1 MDQALQIVDT
11 YLTVGSIVAIVV
23 GTFVGIIIGG
33 IPGLGSV
40 VGITICL
47 PLTFGME
54 PGPAIFLLL
63 GVYCGS
69 IYGGSISAILINTP
83 GTPQSAATLYDG
95 YPMTMQGQAGYAL
108 GWSTCASVFGG
119 LVSCLILI
127 TAAPSLAKLA
137 VNFGSIEVFAL
148 ITMAL
153 TCIAA
158 VSFGSMAKGLIAGML
173 GLLIS
178 MVGVDPVTGTARFTF
193 GYGQLESGF
202 DLIAIVVGLFALSE
216 VLVRIDSDGDSVDV
230 VRGVRMQVPERKQ
243 WRGRFGGLL
252 RSSLIGSFIGF
263 LPGTGAAPAAFVSYS
278 VAKNTS
284 PRRANFGK
292 GEPDGLIAAEAANNA
307 VTGAAM
313 IPTLALGV
321 PGDVVTA
328 LLLGSLVVHG
338 VTPGVRLMADHQ
350 DLVYAMFAAL
360 VAINVIMF
368 FLAFP
373 VIRLFGFILRIKER
387 FFLAGVVGLSL
398 IGTASVRGNP
408 FDVLIAAIFGIFGF
422 FLRRYGYP
430 LAPMVI
436 GLVLGPQLEENFR
449 RGLLIKDGDFLLF
462 FTHSYIT
469 IGLFIMTFLL
479 ILTPFLLKR
488 ARVGD
493 IQKSTHAKQD

>member
-1 MDQALQIVDT
+1 MDQALAIIDT
-11 YLTVGSIVAIVV
+11 YLTVRSIVAIVV
-23 GTFVGIIIGG
+23 GTFVGIVIGG
-33 IPGLGSV
+33 LPGLGSV

-47 PLTFGME
+47 PLTFGMG

-95 YPMTMQGQAGYAL
+95 YPMMMQGNAGYAL

-127 TAAPSLAKLA
+127 TAAPVLARLA

-148 ITMAL
+148 IVMAL

-158 VSFGSMAKGLIAGML
+158 VSFGSMIKGLIAGML
-173 GLLIS
+173 GILIS
-178 MVGVDPVTGTARFTF
+178 MVGVDPVTGTPRFNF
-193 GYGQLESGF
+193 GF
-202 DLIAIVVGLFALSE
+202 DELEAGLDPIAIVVGLFALSE
-216 VLVRIDSDGDSVDV
+216 VLVRVGASGDSVEV
-230 VRGVRMQVPERKQ
+230 VRGVRMQVPGRKQ
-243 WRGRFGGLL
+243 WRGRFGGML

-278 VAKNTS
+278 VAKNVS
-284 PRRANFGK
+284 PRRAGFGK
-292 GEPDGLIAAEAANNA
+292 GEPDGIIAAESANNA

-328 LLLGSLVVHG
+328 ILLGALVVHG
-338 VTPGVRLMADHQ
+338 VTPGVQLMANHQ
-350 DLVYAMFAAL
+350 DLVYAMFGAL
-360 VAINVIMF
+360 IAVNIIMF
-368 FLAFP
+368 VLAFP
-373 VIRLFGFILRIKER
+373 VIRLFGLILRIKER
-387 FFLAGVVGLSL
+387 FFLAGVVGLSM
-398 IGTASVRGNP
+398 IGVASVRGNP
-408 FDVLIAAIFGIFGF
+408 FDVLVAAIFGVFGY

-436 GLVLGPQLEENFR
+436 GLVLGPKFEESFR
-449 RGLLIKDGDFLLF
+449 RGLLIKGGDFLLF
-462 FTHSYIT
+462 FTHSYIAT
-469 IGLFIMTFLL
+469 CLFLLTFLL
-479 ILTPFLLKR
+479 VLMPFILKR
-488 ARVGD
+488 ISVGD
-493 IQKSTHAKQD
+493 FPENKRAPSG